1 MATRDERIANM
12 QRPTARVNQIL
23 EVINRTESD
32 YKGAY
37 DNLPR
42 EAKEALENFLNIGGK
57 PTGNEWTLYDFYDYD
72 YEDEMLPSM
81 NRFLFNRVE
90 DIRRSLDFLEE
101 YKNDAIH
108 NGELDTEDE
117 DDRQTIRQ
125 LDIAMDRYEDV
136 LQKSTTSHGMFVAM
150 SKASDSPDRYDNF
163 DEIMDI
169 VSEYGA

>member
-23 EVINRTESD
+23 EVINQTEAD
-32 YKGAY
+32 YKAAY

-42 EAKEALENFLNIGGK
+42 EAKEALDNFINIGGK
-57 PTGNEWTLYDFYDYD
+57 PTGNQWSLYDFYDYD

-81 NRFLFNRVE
+81 NRVLFNRIE

-101 YKNDAIH
+101 YKNEAIH

-117 DDRQTIRQ
+117 DDKHTIRQ
-125 LDIAMDRYEDV
+125 LDRAIGSYEDV
-136 LQKSTTSHGMFVAM
+136 LNSTSKSHGMFVAM

-163 DEIMDI
+163 DEVMDI